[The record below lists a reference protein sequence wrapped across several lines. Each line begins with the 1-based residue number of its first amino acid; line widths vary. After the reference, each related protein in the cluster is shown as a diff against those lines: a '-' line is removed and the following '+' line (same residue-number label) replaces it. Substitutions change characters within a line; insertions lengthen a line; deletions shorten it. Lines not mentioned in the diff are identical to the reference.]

1 MIYRGARRDL
11 RRSHLV
17 YIQEVQLPHQ
27 MERMKQRV
35 HQILEAAPRGD
46 GVSRAV
52 NLSIMALIILNV
64 AAVILDTVEVFH
76 SRYAPLFTTF
86 EIFSVA
92 VFSVEYLLRIWSST
106 ADERFAGR
114 GVRGRL
120 QYMKTPYAV
129 IDLVAILPFFLPFFT
144 ADLRFV
150 RAIRLFRL
158 FRIFKMARYSEA
170 MRTLGRVLTLKKEEL
185 FISIFSLLVLLVFS
199 SSMIYYVENDAQPEA
214 FSSIPA
220 AMWWGIVTLATV
232 GYGDV
237 YPITPAGKLIG
248 ALVILVGIGMFAL
261 PAGILASGFVEVLEG
276 RRGRERD
283 EGVREVEV
291 GVGVEAEV
299 GAADICP
306 CCGRR
311 IDKPPAAPGEPGGAD
326 DR

>member
-1 MIYRGARRDL
+1 MIYRGSRRDH

-17 YIQEVQLPHQ
+17 YIQEVQLSLQ

-35 HQILEAAPRGD
+35 HQILEAAPPGD
-46 GVSRAV
+46 VASRAV

-64 AAVILDTVEVFH
+64 AAVILDTVEILH
-76 SRYAPLFTTF
+76 SRYDTLFRGF
-86 EIFSVA
+86 ELFSVA
-92 VFSVEYLLRIWSST
+92 VFSVEYFLRIWSST
-106 ADERFAGR
+106 ADERFAGS

-120 QYMKTPYAV
+120 RFMRTPYAI
-129 IDLVAILPFFLPFFT
+129 IDLVAILPFYIPFLVV
-144 ADLRFV
+144 DLRHV

-158 FRIFKMARYSEA
+158 FKMARYSES
-170 MRTLGRVLTLKKEEL
+170 MRTLGRVLALKKEEL
-185 FISIFSLLVLLVFS
+185 FISLFSLLVLLVFS

-220 AMWWGIVTLATV
+220 AMWWGVVTLATV

-261 PAGILASGFVEVLEG
+261 PAGILASGFVEVLDG

-291 GVGVEAEV
+291 EV
-299 GAADICP
+299 GAAAICP
-306 CCGRR
+306 HCGRR
-311 IDKPPAAPGEPGGAD
+311 IDEPSPAPAEAGV
-326 DR
+326 R

>member
-1 MIYRGARRDL
+1 MIYRGCRRDH

-17 YIQEVQLPHQ
+17 YIQEVQLSLQ
-27 MERMKQRV
+27 MERMKRRV
-35 HQILEAAPRGD
+35 HQILEVAPPGD
-46 GVSRAV
+46 GASRAV

-64 AAVILDTVEVFH
+64 AAVILDTVEVLH
-76 SRYAPLFTTF
+76 SRYDPLFRGF
-86 EIFSVA
+86 ELFSVA
-92 VFSVEYLLRIWSST
+92 VFSVEYFLRIWSST
-106 ADERFAGR
+106 ADERFAGS

-120 QYMKTPYAV
+120 RFMRTPYAI
-129 IDLVAILPFFLPFFT
+129 IDLVAILPFYLPFLVV
-144 ADLRFV
+144 DLRHV

-158 FRIFKMARYSEA
+158 FRLFKMARYSES
-170 MRTLGRVLTLKKEEL
+170 MRTLGRVLAMKKEEL
-185 FISIFSLLVLLVFS
+185 LISLFSLLILLVFS
-199 SSMIYYVENDAQPEA
+199 SSMVYYVENDAQPEA

-220 AMWWGIVTLATV
+220 AMWWGVVTLATV

-261 PAGILASGFVEVLEG
+261 PAGILASGFVEVLDG

-291 GVGVEAEV
+291 EVEAEVEV

-306 CCGRR
+306 HCGRR
-311 IDKPPAAPGEPGGAD
+311 IDGPSPAPAEA
-326 DR
+326 RRS